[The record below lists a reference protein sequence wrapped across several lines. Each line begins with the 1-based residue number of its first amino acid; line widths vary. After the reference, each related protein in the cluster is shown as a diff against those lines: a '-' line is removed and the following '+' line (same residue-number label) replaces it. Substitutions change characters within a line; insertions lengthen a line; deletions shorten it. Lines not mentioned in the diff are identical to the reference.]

1 MGLEEVGP
9 TVPVVHLWDWLPAAF
24 DPVLIIVAVLLGW
37 KADQFGKILIAAIA
51 ALGLSILVSYLV
63 SSIGI
68 PWIAPVRADT
78 LTLFPVR
85 SVAALLWAGGAYAAR
100 RVAKR

>member
-1 MGLEEVGP
+1 MGLNQVGP

-24 DPVLIIVAVLLGW
+24 DPVLIMTAVLLGW

-51 ALGLSILVSYLV
+51 ALGLSIVVSYL
-63 SSIGI
+63 IGLI
-68 PWIAPVRADT
+68 GLPWIAPVRADA

-85 SVAALLWAGGAYAAR
+85 FIAALLWAGGAYATR
-100 RVAKR
+100 RLSHR

>member
-1 MGLEEVGP
+1 MGP

-24 DPVLIIVAVLLGW
+24 DPVLIVTAALLGW

-51 ALGLSILVSYLV
+51 ALGLSILVSYLI
-63 SSIGI
+63 SLMGI
-68 PWIAPVRADT
+68 PWIAPVRADA

-85 SVAALLWAGGAYAAR
+85 FIAALLWAGGAYAAR
-100 RVAKR
+100 RVVRR